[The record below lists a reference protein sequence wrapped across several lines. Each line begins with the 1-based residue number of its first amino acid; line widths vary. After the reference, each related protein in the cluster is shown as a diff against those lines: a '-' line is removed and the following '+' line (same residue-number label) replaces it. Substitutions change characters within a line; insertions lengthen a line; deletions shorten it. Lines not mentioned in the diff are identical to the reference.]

1 MKKEEN
7 KQVNP
12 ELLKKSFICPH
23 CYVLAKQDWSN
34 SSNLIDTVV
43 SIYKHNFLDYRKLI
57 DNYAQKY
64 IENFLKTMQTN
75 FPRDIKNYFPKEM
88 YIARCHSCTNYS
100 IWVSD
105 NIVYPKNISIEAPNS
120 DMNEDIQAL
129 YSEAANIF
137 LDSPK
142 GATAILRLAL
152 QKLLIQMG
160 KTGKKIND
168 DIKELVS
175 DGLNPKMQ
183 KALDFLRV
191 IGNNAVHPGQI
202 DLDDNQDIALKLFK
216 VLNMIADD
224 MITKPKDMNELYDDI
239 IPDETKE
246 HINQRDARD

>member
-1 MKKEEN
+1 
-7 KQVNP
+7 
-12 ELLKKSFICPH
+12 LLNVIH
-23 CYVLAKQDWSN
+23 VLIIQYGVAD
-34 SSNLIDTVV
+34 D
-43 SIYKHNFLDYRKLI
+43 
-57 DNYAQKY
+57 
-64 IENFLKTMQTN
+64 
-75 FPRDIKNYFPKEM
+75 
-88 YIARCHSCTNYS
+88 
-100 IWVSD
+100 
-105 NIVYPKNISIEAPNS
+105 IVYPRSISIEAPNS
-120 DMNEDIQAL
+120 DMNEDIQEL
-129 YSEAANIF
+129 YNEAANIF

-191 IGNNAVHPGQI
+191 VGNNAVHPGQI

-224 MITKPKDMNELYDDI
+224 MITKPKDMNDLYDDI
-239 IPDETKE
+239 IPDETKG
-246 HINQRDARD
+246 HIDQRDGRN